1 MHKSYSFQ
9 GWWLACEP
17 SPHAHQAKLSYIHI
31 LLYSTWTSLQCV
43 IICYTLTDS
52 AQNKHNVPNTTNFQT
67 AVKSLIAYIHYIPS
81 YFCNAQTWRQ
91 QSTCSPTTTAAPSS
105 VTPSLISVIQF
116 LVVSLCFH
124 KTLVCC
130 ARIFHVSTIT
140 AGRPLPGPIF
150 SLLELFSTS
159 AAGLKFSSISLTL
172 RSSWRI
178 CRASWTIYKYQSFS
192 SYLCRTILC
201 DF

>member
-9 GWWLACEP
+9 GWWLAREP

-31 LLYSTWTSLQCV
+31 LLHLNQPSVCNHLLHSYRLCPKETQCPKHHKFSDCCEEPDSLYALYYFLLLQCPDLKAT
-43 IICYTLTDS
+43 IHMEPYNNCSTQQCYTLPD
-52 AQNKHNVPNTTNFQT
+52 
-67 AVKSLIAYIHYIPS
+67 
-81 YFCNAQTWRQ
+81 FCN
-91 QSTCSPTTTAAPSS
+91 S
-105 VTPSLISVIQF
+105 ISGG
-116 LVVSLCFH
+116 SLCFH

-130 ARIFHVSTIT
+130 ARIFHASTIT

-159 AAGLKFSSISLTL
+159 AACLKFSSISLTL

-178 CRASWTIYKYQSFS
+178 CRASWTVYKYQSFS

>member
-1 MHKSYSFQ
+1 M
-9 GWWLACEP
+9 P
-17 SPHAHQAKLSYIHI
+17 IKLSYPTFTS
-31 LLYSTWTSLQCV
+31 YFTWTSLQCV

-67 AVKSLIAYIHYIPS
+67 AVKSLIAYMHYITS

-91 QSTCSPTTTAAPSS
+91 QSTRSPTTAAPSS
-105 VTPSLISVIQF
+105 VIPSLISVIQF
-116 LVVSLCFH
+116 LLVSLCFH

-140 AGRPLPGPIF
+140 AGRPLPGAIF

-159 AAGLKFSSISLTL
+159 AACLKFSSISLTL